1 MIRASVIVC
10 THNRAGMLA
19 RAVERAA
26 EQCRSRGDEVVVVD
40 NASTDDTA
48 LLLADLARRLPEV
61 RVTGEPELGLS
72 AARNR
77 GLATARGA
85 VGVFLDDDADP
96 HPGWLDAILRPFEA
110 PTVAAAGGPIRLRFD
125 GATPAW
131 LRPELVGAFSGY
143 DAGGTPRVL
152 HWQPGDEFPYG
163 ANIAFRVATAR
174 RLGGFSRWV
183 GPRGRLQLVHDET
196 DLCYRLDR
204 AGAEIRYVPDA
215 VVDHRIPADRAHPAW
230 VIDRFRQCGRSA
242 ATFELRNRG
251 VHRALGRFR
260 WVHAQHLAARPYTP
274 YEPVDSD
281 RLVAECRRQ
290 EAIGYVLGLAAGL
303 PRLRA
308 LRRDLVGGIAA

>member
-1 MIRASVIVC
+1 
-10 THNRAGMLA
+10 MLA

-26 EQCRSRGDEVVVVD
+26 EQCRVRGDEVVVVD
-40 NASTDDTA
+40 NASTDDTPA
-48 LLLADLARRLPEV
+48 LVAELARRWPEV
-61 RVTGEPELGLS
+61 RVAREPELGLS
-72 AARNR
+72 VARNR
-77 GLATARGA
+77 GLETARGE

-110 PTVAAAGGPIRLRFD
+110 PAVAVVGGPIRLRFD
-125 GATPAW
+125 EATPAW

-143 DAGGTPRVL
+143 DAGSVPRVL

-163 ANIAFRVATAR
+163 ANIAFRIAAAR

-251 VHRALGRFR
+251 VHRALGRLR
-260 WVHAQHLAARPYTP
+260 WVHARYLAQAPWTP
-274 YEPVDSD
+274 QEPVDTD
-281 RLVAECRRQ
+281 RLVSECRRQ
-290 EAIGYVLGLAAGL
+290 EAVGYLLGLGAGL
-303 PRLRA
+303 MRLRA
-308 LRRDLVGGIAA
+308 LRRDLAGGIAA